1 MANGTWRSSGIDLN
15 LLPVQYRPR
24 GMPWLEASLVLL
36 LLLALALLPLLW
48 SLQAQVDADVSRLQR
63 ELGPLQERLRQVR
76 AAAEENRKLR
86 EEIDKTQA
94 LTKSLEAEHRAL
106 VRPGAVWTDLLA
118 RALATLAPAEAP
130 GLAPEIKVGSFSYN
144 GKQLTL
150 QGEASSAMVVLQGAK
165 ALQGTGQFG
174 RVSVTSLA
182 ITGGER
188 ESQKVTF
195 TIIAEK

>member
-1 MANGTWRSSGIDLN
+1 
-15 LLPVQYRPR
+15 
-24 GMPWLEASLVLL
+24 
-36 LLLALALLPLLW
+36 
-48 SLQAQVDADVSRLQR
+48 
-63 ELGPLQERLRQVR
+63 RQVR

-94 LTKSLEAEHRAL
+94 LVKSLEAEHRAL
-106 VRPGAVWTDLLA
+106 VRPGAVWTDLLT
-118 RALATLAPAEAP
+118 RSLAT
-130 GLAPEIKVGSFSYN
+130 LAPEIKVGSFSYN

-188 ESQKVTF
+188 EPQKVTF